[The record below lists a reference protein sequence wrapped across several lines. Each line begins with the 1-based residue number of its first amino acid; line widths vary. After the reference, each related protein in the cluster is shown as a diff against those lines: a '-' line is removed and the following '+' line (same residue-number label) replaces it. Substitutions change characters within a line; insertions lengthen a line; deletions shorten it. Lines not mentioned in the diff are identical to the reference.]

1 MRVDTVIAPYLT
13 IIGKIAIICEGD
25 NMKIYGNA
33 AETIGNTPLVNFG
46 AYAKKADINANILAK
61 LEYRNPAGSAKDR
74 VGYEMLRAAMAEGK
88 ITENSV
94 IIEPTSGNTGI
105 GIASVAAQMGL
116 KVIITM
122 PETMSIERRKLLAAY
137 GAELVLT
144 DGSKGMAGAIAKAEE
159 LAKEIPES
167 YIPAQ
172 FDNPSNV
179 DAHYK
184 TTAPEIWNDTDG
196 AVDIF
201 VAGVGT
207 GGTITGVGKYLK
219 EKKPDIKIVA
229 VEPADS
235 PFLSEG
241 RAGAH
246 GLQGIGAG
254 FAPSILN
261 TGIYD
266 EIITVTTDEA
276 YAAARLT
283 VKTEGILI
291 GISSGAALHAATV
304 IAKRPENSGKNIVVL
319 LPDGGERYLSTPMF
333 E

>member
-1 MRVDTVIAPYLT
+1 
-13 IIGKIAIICEGD
+13 
-25 NMKIYGNA
+25 MKIYNNA

-46 AYAKKADINANILAK
+46 AYAEKSGVEAKILAK
-61 LEYRNPAGSAKDR
+61 LEYRNPAGSSKDR
-74 VGYEMLRAAMAEGK
+74 VGYEMLKSAWNEGK
-88 ITENSV
+88 INENSV

-144 DGSKGMAGAIAKAEE
+144 DGSKGMAGAIAKANE
-159 LAKEIPES
+159 LAKEIPDS
-167 YIPAQ
+167 FIPAQ
-172 FDNPSNV
+172 FDNPANC

-184 TTAPEIWNDTDG
+184 TTGPEIWNDTDG
-196 AVDIF
+196 KVDVF
-201 VAGVGT
+201 VAGIGT
-207 GGTITGVGKYLK
+207 GGTITGTGRYLK
-219 EKKPDIKIVA
+219 EKNPEIKIIGI
-229 VEPADS
+229 EPADS
-235 PFLSEG
+235 PFLTEG
-241 RAGAH
+241 RSGAH

-254 FAPSILN
+254 FAPSILD
-261 TGIYD
+261 TKIYD
-266 EIITVTTDEA
+266 EVITVTTEEA

-283 VKTEGILI
+283 VATEGILI

-304 IAKRPENSGKNIVVL
+304 VASRPENKGKNIVVL

>member
-1 MRVDTVIAPYLT
+1 
-13 IIGKIAIICEGD
+13 
-25 NMKIYGNA
+25 MKIYGSA
-33 AETIGNTPLVNFG
+33 AETIGNTPLVKFG
-46 AYAKKADINANILAK
+46 AYAKKANINANILAK

-74 VGYEMLRAAMAEGK
+74 VGYEMLRAAMAEGR

-144 DGSKGMAGAIAKAEE
+144 DGAKGMAGAIAKAEE
-159 LAKEIPES
+159 LSKEIPES

-207 GGTITGVGKYLK
+207 GGTVTGVGKYLK
-219 EKKPDIKIVA
+219 EKNPAVKIIA

-254 FAPSILN
+254 FAPSILD
-261 TGIYD
+261 TEIYD

-276 YAAARLT
+276 YEAARLT

-304 IAKRPENSGKNIVVL
+304 AASRPENEGKNIVVL

-333 E
+333 EIGEKTK

>member
-1 MRVDTVIAPYLT
+1 ML
-13 IIGKIAIICEGD
+13 KEEAI
-25 NMKIYGNA
+25 NLKIYNNA
-33 AETIGNTPLVNFG
+33 AETIGNTPLVRFG
-46 AYAKKADINANILAK
+46 AYAKEAEAKAEILAK

-74 VGYEMLRAAMAEGK
+74 VGFEMLRAAMAEGK
-88 ITENSV
+88 INENSV

-122 PETMSIERRKLLAAY
+122 PETMSVERRKLLAAY
-137 GAELVLT
+137 GAQLVLT
-144 DGSKGMAGAIAKAEE
+144 EGSKGMAGAIAKANE
-159 LAKEIPES
+159 LAKEIDGS
-167 YIPAQ
+167 FIPAQ
-172 FDNPSNV
+172 FDNPANA

-184 TTAPEIWNDTDG
+184 TTGPEIWNDTEG
-196 AVDIF
+196 GVDIF

-207 GGTITGVGKYLK
+207 GGTVTGVGRYLK
-219 EKKPDIKIVA
+219 EKNPDVEIIA

-235 PFLSEG
+235 PFLSQG

-254 FAPSILN
+254 FVPSILD
-261 TGIYD
+261 TDIYD

-276 YAAARLT
+276 YAAARQT
-283 VKTEGILI
+283 VKTEGILV
-291 GISSGAALHAATV
+291 GISSGAALHAATLV
-304 IAKRPENSGKNIVVL
+304 AKRPENAGKKIVVL

>member
-1 MRVDTVIAPYLT
+1 MVI
-13 IIGKIAIICEGD
+13 I
-25 NMKIYGNA
+25 MKIYSNA
-33 AETIGNTPLVNFG
+33 AETIGNTPLVKFG
-46 AYAKKADINANILAK
+46 TYAEKSNADAKIFAK

-74 VGYEMLRAAMAEGK
+74 VGYEMLKTAWNEGK
-88 ITENSV
+88 INENSV

-122 PETMSIERRKLLAAY
+122 PETMSIERRKLLSAY

-144 DGSKGMAGAIAKAEE
+144 DGSKGMSGAIEKANE
-159 LAKEIPES
+159 LAKKIPDS
-167 YIPAQ
+167 FIPAQ
-172 FDNPSNV
+172 FDNPANCT
-179 DAHYK
+179 AHYK
-184 TTAPEIWNDTDG
+184 TTGPEIWNDTDG
-196 AVDIF
+196 TVDIF

-207 GGTITGVGKYLK
+207 GGTITGTGKYLK
-219 EKKPDIKIVA
+219 EKNPNIKIIA

-254 FAPSILN
+254 FIPSILDTN
-261 TGIYD
+261 IYD
-266 EIITVTTDEA
+266 EIITVTTEEA

-304 IAKRPENSGKNIVVL
+304 VASRPENKDKNIVVL
-319 LPDGGERYLSTPMF
+319 LPDSGERYLSTPMF